1 MTGNNA
7 VEGAIS
13 ILANTMRLYAEA
25 HIRFGELFEVD
36 REEAI
41 NNLDRALEA
50 KLEAFHGLYDVS
62 KEIFQYFNHG
72 DTALI
77 IAVRNAIHHR
87 DHPLFRSL
95 FSRLFLEDDP
105 ARWRGASFLLATYPT
120 RHGVPIRMSHYFKLH
135 DFSARLDPRLASP
148 YLEAPRKEN
157 RARQKFILIERQLGF
172 AVIRQKGAN
181 ERYPEDQI
189 YLDLIPIFTSAIC
202 RVFRGM
208 KAAGIAFKGYDAE
221 TYMGPFTLEID
232 VDLGSPVFTMS
243 RVIG

>member
-1 MTGNNA
+1 MTGNNV

-13 ILANTMRLYAEA
+13 TLANTMRLYAES
-25 HIRFGELFEVD
+25 HMRFGELFKVD

-50 KLEAFHGLYDVS
+50 KLEAFHALYDVS
-62 KEIFQYFNHG
+62 KAIFHYFDHG
-72 DTALI
+72 DTALV

-95 FSRLFLEDDP
+95 FSRLFLEGDP
-105 ARWRGASFLLATYPT
+105 SRWRGASFLLATHPT
-120 RHGVPIRMSHYFKLH
+120 RHGAPIRMSHYFKLH
-135 DFSARLDPRLASP
+135 DFSVRLDPRLASP
-148 YLEAPRKEN
+148 YLEVRPKGD
-157 RARQKFILIERQLGF
+157 RAGQKFMLIERQLGF

-189 YLDLIPIFTSAIC
+189 YLDLIPIFSSAIC
-202 RVFRGM
+202 RVFKRM

-221 TYMGPFTLEID
+221 TYLGPFTSEID
-232 VDLGSPVFTMS
+232 VDLSNPIFTMS
-243 RVIG
+243 RLVG